1 MAAALK
7 PAQFKNFCRFGNA
20 SNSDIA
26 LESGHSSVVV
36 PVRSAPKANAA
47 QLAIVASINHT
58 TGYNNG
64 DLMLAM
70 ISQHWSD
77 IANCKTTTAGL
88 LINGSYG
95 GASVSPSLI
104 VTMNADSR
112 CGAGR

>member
-70 ISQHWSD
+70 ISQHWPD
-77 IANCKTTTAGL
+77 IANCETTTASL
-88 LINGSYG
+88 LVDSG
-95 GASVSPSLI
+95 
-104 VTMNADSR
+104 DSR
-112 CGAGR
+112 TAVGSSLSITMHTNTWC